1 MPTRSTPL
9 AHRLLFLQEEVT
21 LETAA
26 VQNATAEVM
35 AVHAIPSFAS
45 KDILE
50 ALKTEG
56 LLEEPSAA

>member
-1 MPTRSTPL
+1 MPAAVFS
-9 AHRLLFLQEEVT
+9 FLQEEVI

-50 ALKTEG
+50 ALKSEG
-56 LLEEPSAA
+56 LLEEPGKAA